1 MRIAV
6 QTHHLYHLKFIVDGL
21 HEMEFCISYTE
32 VLRFENKMHQILWN
46 LTGSDTDLL
55 EMSDPHPADNIEHTI
70 ITIKNIPWQGVII
83 SDTPG
88 RH

>member
-1 MRIAV
+1 M
-6 QTHHLYHLKFIVDGL
+6 HH
-21 HEMEFCISYTE
+21 
-32 VLRFENKMHQILWN
+32 ILWN
-46 LTGSDTDLL
+46 LTGSDTDLM